1 MSFWCARRLA
11 SALKKRVGI
20 EVLMQFERVARAR
33 RVKSRAGCACHS
45 ALKRGERMSRL
56 ITATVLLV
64 FVFAGLTAAQDR
76 KTFTVGTATAARGQ
90 KATGTIEVPAGS
102 DAALSI
108 PVAVFHGAKPGPVLA
123 IVAGSHGT
131 EYTSIIALEKL
142 ITTLNPAE
150 ISGTVIIVPLIN
162 IQSFE
167 QKVPHL
173 NPIDKKSMNRWYPGK
188 MDGTQTDR
196 ASFLI
201 TKQVVEQCD
210 HLIDLHGG
218 DLDESL
224 RPYSYWSKTGNEKQD
239 QISREMV
246 LAFGLDHIIISTDRP
261 KDPQASRY
269 LENTATTRGKPSIT
283 AEAGYAGTVETDDL
297 NALIN
302 GCLNVMRY
310 LKMLR
315 GAPAVIEHPVWI
327 EKVVTIASEQT
338 GMFYPLVKRGTYVEQ
353 GMNVGYVT
361 DYVGKVIFEARAPVA
376 GVVLY
381 VCAVPSMTKG
391 ATIANVGVVAR

>member
-1 MSFWCARRLA
+1 
-11 SALKKRVGI
+11 
-20 EVLMQFERVARAR
+20 
-33 RVKSRAGCACHS
+33 
-45 ALKRGERMSRL
+45 MSRL
-56 ITATVLLV
+56 IAAVGLAVLFAT
-64 FVFAGLTAAQDR
+64 FATAQDR
-76 KTFTVGTATAARGQ
+76 ATFTVGTATAARGQ

-142 ITTLNPAE
+142 ISTLNAAE

-173 NPIDKKSMNRWYPGK
+173 NPVDKKSMNRWYPGK

-224 RPYSYWSKTGNEKQD
+224 RPYSYWTKTGNEKQD

-246 LAFGLDHIIISTDRP
+246 LAFGLDTIIISADRP

-269 LENTATTRGKPSIT
+269 LENTASTRGKPSIT

-302 GCLNVMRY
+302 GCLGVMRY
-310 LKMLR
+310 LKMLP

-338 GMFYPLVKRGTYVEQ
+338 GIFYPLVKRGTYVEQ
-353 GMNVGYVT
+353 GMKVGYVT
-361 DYVGKVIFEARAPVA
+361 DYLGKVIFEARAPVA

-391 ATIANVGVVAR
+391 ATIANIGVVAR

>member
-1 MSFWCARRLA
+1 MRHLIASF
-11 SALKKRVGI
+11 
-20 EVLMQFERVARAR
+20 VL
-33 RVKSRAGCACHS
+33 
-45 ALKRGERMSRL
+45 
-56 ITATVLLV
+56 TLL
-64 FVFAGLTAAQDR
+64 FMGLTSAQAR
-76 KTFTVGTATAARGQ
+76 KTFSVGTATAALGQ
-90 KATGTIEVPAGS
+90 KATGTIEVPPGI

-123 IVAGSHGT
+123 LVAGSHGT

-142 ITTLNPAE
+142 IATLNPAE

-167 QKVPHL
+167 QKVPHV
-173 NPIDKKSMNRWYPGK
+173 NPVDKKSMNRFYPGK
-188 MDGTQTDR
+188 LDGTQTER
-196 ASFLI
+196 ASYLI

-224 RPYSYWSKTGNEKQD
+224 RPYSYWTKTGNEKQD
-239 QISREMV
+239 RISREMV
-246 LAFGLDHIIISTDRP
+246 LAFGLDHIIISTERP

-283 AEAGYAGTVETDDL
+283 AEAGHAGTVETDEL

-302 GCLNVMRY
+302 GCLSVMRY
-310 LKMLR
+310 LKMLP
-315 GAPAVIEHPVWI
+315 GAPALVEHPVWI
-327 EKVVTIASEQT
+327 EKVVSLASEQT

-353 GMNVGYVT
+353 GMKIGYVT
-361 DYVGKVIFEARAPVA
+361 DYLGKVTFEARAPVA

-381 VCAVPSMTKG
+381 ICAVPSMTKG
-391 ATIANVGVVAR
+391 ATIANIGVTAK